1 MQKTE
6 LHMKNGQ
13 RNALKAKFGM
23 KANLRIIGA
32 FAVLGMMALGVSCRG
47 FFVSPTVTSISI
59 DPPNPAV
66 SIGLTQQL
74 TAAGTDSDGNA
85 VTLSGGTSCTGDT
98 VCWSSSTP
106 SVGSISTG
114 GLLTGVSAGT
124 TTITAASGTAS
135 ATTTAT
141 VTLSNVTSITLGP
154 NDITSFSLPESTT
167 ATGSDCLTATATA
180 GGQTIDVTTS
190 VTWQTGTSGIVT
202 VENGVEPM
210 CVTAQTTPGQ
220 TTVYATYLS
229 GTTTINS
236 NSVTVTVTD

>member
-1 MQKTE
+1 MRTTE
-6 LHMKNGQ
+6 LDLTSGHRNGP
-13 RNALKAKFGM
+13 KKVPGM
-23 KANLRIIGA
+23 SWNLRVIGA
-32 FAVLGMMALGVSCRG
+32 FALLGLMALAVSCRG
-47 FFVSPTVTSISI
+47 FFVKPTITSITI

-106 SVGSISTG
+106 GVATVSTG

-141 VTLSNVTSITLGP
+141 VTLGNVTNITLGP
-154 NDITSFSLPESTT
+154 NNITSFSLPENTT
-167 ATGSDCLTATATA
+167 ATGNDCLTATATA
-180 GGQTIDVTTS
+180 GGQTVDVTTS

-202 VENGVEPM
+202 VENSVEPM
-210 CVTAQTTPGQ
+210 CVTAQSTAGP
-220 TTVYATYLS
+220 TTVFATYLS
-229 GTTTINS
+229 GTTTITS
-236 NSVTVTVTD
+236 NSVTVTVTP

>member
-1 MQKTE
+1 MQKTDLDLKCGQPNAPKE
-6 LHMKNGQ
+6 KFEMKW
-13 RNALKAKFGM
+13 
-23 KANLRIIGA
+23 NLRVLGA
-32 FAVLGMMALGVSCRG
+32 FAVLGMMALAVSCKG
-47 FFVSPTVTSISI
+47 FFVNPTITSITI
-59 DPPNPAV
+59 DPPNPTV

-98 VCWSSSTP
+98 VCWSSGTP
-106 SVGSISTG
+106 SVATISTG

-124 TTITAASGTAS
+124 ATITAASGTAS

-154 NDITSFSLPESTT
+154 SGITSFSLPESTT

-190 VTWQTGTSGIVT
+190 VTWETGTSGIVT
-202 VENGVEPM
+202 VENGVTPM
-210 CVTAQTTPGQ
+210 CVTAQTTPGP
-220 TTVYATYLS
+220 TTVFATYVS
-229 GTTTINS
+229 GTTTITS
-236 NSVTVTVTD
+236 NSVTVTVTN